1 MTTHNVPRL
10 EIHWGRSLLWAKEV
24 SSSAMRPKEVAMRDS
39 KRTRLAVV
47 AVLVLCGLVA
57 AGLGLAAWQSHRHAA
72 QREQAVRDGV
82 AQIHLLVSRWSVD
95 NSDAAPPPARVT
107 KQGLYQAGELPMD
120 WPVNPYTGGPMQSGT
135 GPGEY
140 RYESWGMNGFRLTG
154 YGPHGKTLIV
164 QTVDDLS
171 NE

>member
-1 MTTHNVPRL
+1 MTHAGGSDQAEARRL
-10 EIHWGRSLLWAKEV
+10 
-24 SSSAMRPKEVAMRDS
+24 
-39 KRTRLAVV
+39 LA
-47 AVLVLCGLVA
+47 A
-57 AGLGLAAWQSHRHAA
+57 AG
-72 QREQAVRDGV
+72 
-82 AQIHLLVSRWSVD
+82 
-95 NSDAAPPPARVT
+95 
-107 KQGLYQAGELPMD
+107 
-120 WPVNPYTGGPMQSGT
+120 PVNPYTGGPMQSGT